1 MQITFRA
8 IFLLATLLAVVSAV
22 SAQNGGTPIKDAPEY
37 PEHVRSSPAFAEVI
51 LKKAV
56 LEAELEEL
64 LVRYT
69 NEFPKVAEM
78 RFELVEL
85 ERAIGKLLEVPEDK
99 ASKLTLA
106 LGKMLVQRA
115 EYAREL
121 DVLKRKYEDSHP
133 EVKRTAKKLEIFDKA
148 VKKIL

>member
-1 MQITFRA
+1 MRITLRA
-8 IFLLATLLAVVSAV
+8 IILSAALLAAASAV
-22 SAQNGGTPIKDAPEY
+22 FAQNDSSTKEESEY
-37 PEHVRSSPAFAEVI
+37 PEHVRSSPAFAELI
-51 LKKAV
+51 LRRAV

-69 NEFPKVAEM
+69 NDFPKVSEM
-78 RFELVEL
+78 RYELAEI
-85 ERAIGKLLEVPEDK
+85 ETAIGKLLEVPAEK

-115 EYAREL
+115 EYATEL

-133 EVKRTAKKLEIFDKA
+133 EVKRAAKKLEIFDKA
-148 VKKIL
+148 VRTIL

>member
-1 MQITFRA
+1 MRITYRA
-8 IFLLATLLAVVSAV
+8 IVIAATLLASFTAA
-22 SAQNGGTPIKDAPEY
+22 SAQNGGTPIKNVSEY
-37 PEHVRSSPAFAEVI
+37 PEHVRSSPAFAEVV
-51 LKKAV
+51 LRTAV

-78 RFELVEL
+78 RFELGEL
-85 ERAIGKLLEVPEDK
+85 ELAIGRLLEVPEDK

-115 EYAREL
+115 EYATEL
-121 DVLKRKYEDSHP
+121 DSLKRKYEASHP
-133 EVKRTAKKLEIFDKA
+133 EVKRAAKKLEIFDKA
-148 VKKIL
+148 VRKIL

>member
-1 MQITFRA
+1 MIA
-8 IFLLATLLAVVSAV
+8 AATLLAAFSAAYAQDG
-22 SAQNGGTPIKDAPEY
+22 SASIKDVPEY
-37 PEHVRSSPAFAEVI
+37 PEHVRSSSAFAEVI
-51 LKKAV
+51 FRKAV

-69 NEFPKVAEM
+69 SEFPKVAEM
-78 RFELVEL
+78 RFELAEL
-85 ERAIGKLLEVPEDK
+85 ELAVGKLLEVSPEQS
-99 ASKLTLA
+99 SKLTLA

-115 EYAREL
+115 VYATEL
-121 DVLKRKYEDSHP
+121 DVLKRKYEDTHP